1 MCVWI
6 MDWCFMIIEF
16 VVFLIVVMG
25 LRSVVNIDVFFVLFV
40 VSKRVLVRIGW

>member
-1 MCVWI
+1 

-40 VSKRVLVRIGW
+40 ISKRVLVRIGW

>member
-1 MCVWI
+1 

-25 LRSVVNIDVFFVLFV
+25 LGSVVNIDVFFVLFV
-40 VSKRVLVRIGW
+40 ISKRVLVRIGW

>member
-1 MCVWI
+1 

>member
-1 MCVWI
+1 
-6 MDWCFMIIEF
+6 MIIEF

>member
-1 MCVWI
+1 
-6 MDWCFMIIEF
+6 MDWCFMIVEF